1 MMEIIR
7 EWSTPVA
14 HINLDLPERSRKSLI
29 QVIANAC
36 ARETG
41 SKSIFDRTVN
51 INHDTLNE
59 FEIIFDDL
67 IRYYLSNAYGLNKID
82 KELRHIRI
90 DARAYGFNTV
100 SINEGGY
107 NKPLRNHE
115 WGFDGTLVY
124 CVTSGG
130 EYYLGKDN
138 YPYRIKV
145 PQIYT
150 SKYTIQTPL
159 YYQGDNGWW
168 DGDSK
173 WDIYNMRR
181 GDILIYP
188 SYCWGGSAPF
198 VGTGIQSHLYINYR
212 AITTKT
218 HSRNS
223 KTRDEHSFP
232 SY

>member
-1 MMEIIR
+1 MKITS

-14 HINLDLPERSRKSLI
+14 YINLDLPERSRKSLI

-41 SKSIFDRTVN
+41 SKSLFDKTAN

-67 IRYYLSNAYGLNKID
+67 IRYYLSNAYEVNNTD
-82 KELRHIRI
+82 KELRDMRI
-90 DARAYGFNTV
+90 DARAYGFNTI

-107 NKPLRNHE
+107 NKPMRNHE

-138 YPYRIKV
+138 YPYHIKV

-150 SKYTIQTPL
+150 SEYKIQTPL
-159 YYQGDNGWW
+159 YFQGSDN
-168 DGDSK
+168 K

-188 SYCWGGSAPF
+188 SYCWGGSKPF
-198 VGTGIQSHLYINYR
+198 VGTGIH
-212 AITTKT
+212 
-218 HSRNS
+218 
-223 KTRDEHSFP
+223 
-232 SY
+232 